1 MMSSATATNKKEC
14 PSYKVPLVR
23 VQSHQKD
30 TFGQWFL
37 KCLYIIKIRGDPTT
51 CDYIRSE
58 VEYEALKAHKRRC
71 EATGVK
77 LQGDPSACRC
87 AQLMEELEEVK
98 ERLGSVESAVWKHKF
113 EVKSDVKKLQIVID
127 SSVLVPLLV
136 GLLGVI
142 IGVVV
147 AGMWK

>member
-1 MMSSATATNKKEC
+1 MMSSWSSATATNKKEC
-14 PSYKVPLVR
+14 PSCKVPLVR
-23 VQSHQKD
+23 IQSHQKD

-37 KCLYIIKIRGDPTT
+37 KCPYNIKGDPTT

-87 AQLMEELEEVK
+87 AQLKEELEEVK

-113 EVKSDVKKLQIVID
+113 EVKSDAKKLQIVID
-127 SSVLVPLLV
+127 LSVLVPLLV

-142 IGVVV
+142 SVVV